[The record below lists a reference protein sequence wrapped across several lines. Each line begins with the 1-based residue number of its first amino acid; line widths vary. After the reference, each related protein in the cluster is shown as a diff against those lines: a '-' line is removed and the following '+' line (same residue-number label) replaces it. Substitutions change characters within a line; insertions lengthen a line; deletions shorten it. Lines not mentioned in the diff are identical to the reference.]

1 MEEHGIKRIYIFV
14 WRFDVALRGQR
25 IPCFSVFFRGS
36 YFRVFLCS
44 SVAPI
49 SVFFVFFRGC
59 YFRVFRGCY
68 FRVFR
73 WPILALCATIRFP
86 TWAKNSTI

>member
-1 MEEHGIKRIYIFV
+1 MEEHGITRIYIFV

-59 YFRVFRGCY
+59 YFRVFR
-68 FRVFR
+68 

>member
-36 YFRVFLCS
+36 YFRVFPCS

-49 SVFFVFFRGC
+49 SVFFVF
-59 YFRVFRGCY
+59 FRGCY